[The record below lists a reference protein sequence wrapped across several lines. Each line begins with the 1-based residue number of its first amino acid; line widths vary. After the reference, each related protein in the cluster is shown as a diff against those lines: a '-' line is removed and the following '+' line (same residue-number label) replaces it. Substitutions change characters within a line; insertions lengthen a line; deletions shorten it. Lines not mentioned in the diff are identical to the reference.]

1 MSDILFLYRPNT
13 IKAIIIAD
21 QGGEVFPFFYK
32 PTLFLILTL
41 ALENFGKNNFF
52 EGCSGIVIGNLRCC

>member
-21 QGGEVFPFFYK
+21 QGGEVYPFFYW
-32 PTLFLILTL
+32 PTPFSILTR

-52 EGCSGIVIGNLRCC
+52 YRGDGCVDMPF